1 MNFNLVKKLLG
12 VLFLL
17 LFSGSVAL
25 AASTF
30 KFEFYNFETGKTV
43 SAFPFGHQNEVI
55 VASSSQDVRGQLPID
70 LSLKINGQEVWSATI
85 PNDPHQSCRGADGC
99 STRGPIVN
107 DPGQS
112 APVELTAAG
121 RDGKTIATYAS
132 GTVAQPQGDQQTS
145 WIWFNSWWYV
155 GFFVGILWLGI
166 WVFVG
171 WQWWR
176 FKYWVFDWPYPWWYF
191 LPFIWFIPWLFLAI
205 FWWGV
210 WWVWWGWIWWIFPW
224 VFWVFWWIIL
234 FKEKGI
240 WAWKRSK

>member
-55 VASSSQDVRGQLPID
+55 VASSSRDVRGQLPIG
-70 LSLKINGQEVWSATI
+70 LSLKINGQEVWSSTI
-85 PNDPHQSCRGADGC
+85 PNNPSQNCRGADGC
-99 STRGPIVN
+99 STRGPVVN

-121 RDGKTIATYAS
+121 KDGKTIATYTS
-132 GTVAQPQGDQQTS
+132 GTAAQPQSDQETS
-145 WIWFNSWWYV
+145 WAWFNRWWYAGLIFGFLLFIPWAVV
-155 GFFVGILWLGI
+155 GWEWWRGRF
-166 WVFVG
+166 WVFA
-171 WQWWR
+171 
-176 FKYWVFDWPYPWWYF
+176 WPWPWWF
-191 LPFIWFIPWLFLAI
+191 WIPFIWFIPWLF
-205 FWWGV
+205 FWWWGDWWFWWAWFWWLWPWGFWIG
-210 WWVWWGWIWWIFPW
+210 WWVVFLKHALMW
-224 VFWVFWWIIL
+224 VNS
-234 FKEKGI
+234 
-240 WAWKRSK
+240 RR